1 MQIPTLGRSVYKIF
15 SVTYFMWSS
24 LAWFDKTIGSTYLKL
39 YWVVQDKNMCIS
51 ESIGKQLGHWYWL
64 QASFYF
70 VCSFYLL
77 VVTVSV
83 LTEVCLLMCCSYP
96 WLRLL
101 VPERF
106 VLKPGVSGLM
116 VLQLLARL
124 LWPRMRPWTLSL
136 RGRRPVVVL
145 LAGGT
150 ASLLATIELMPCV
163 ELLNY

>member
-1 MQIPTLGRSVYKIF
+1 
-15 SVTYFMWSS
+15 MWSS
-24 LAWFDKTIGSTYLKL
+24 LAWFEKTIASTYLKL
-39 YWVVQDKNMCIS
+39 YWVVQDKNMCILS
-51 ESIGKQLGHWYWL
+51 LGKQLGQSYCL

-70 VCSFYLL
+70 VLSFYLL

-83 LTEVCLLMCCSYP
+83 LTEVILLMCCSYP
-96 WLRLL
+96 WLWLL

-106 VLKPGVSGLM
+106 VPKPGVSGSM

-124 LWPRMRPWTLSL
+124 LWPRMRPWSLSL

-150 ASLLATIELMPCV
+150 VPLLATIELMPSV
-163 ELLNY
+163 EPLNY